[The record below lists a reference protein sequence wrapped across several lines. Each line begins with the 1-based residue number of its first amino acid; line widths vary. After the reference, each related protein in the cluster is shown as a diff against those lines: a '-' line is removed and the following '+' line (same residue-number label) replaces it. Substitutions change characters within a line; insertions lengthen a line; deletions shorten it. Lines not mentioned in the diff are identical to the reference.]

1 MKKASLKFD
10 RAQVAVVLLDEMTR
24 RNQAVSHLRGALELL
39 GDPVVVVRLRLQL
52 LELGQLALDQLL
64 LLPGLL
70 LLLENLLLGS
80 SSLDPDAKKRKAN
93 ALLVYSIEKRER

>member
-39 GDPVVVVRLRLQL
+39 GDPVVVLGLRLEL
-52 LELGQLALDQLL
+52 LELDQLALNQLL

-70 LLLENLLLGS
+70 LGLEDLLPGS
-80 SSLDPDAKKRKAN
+80 SALHADPEHREADAF
-93 ALLVYSIEKRER
+93 LI